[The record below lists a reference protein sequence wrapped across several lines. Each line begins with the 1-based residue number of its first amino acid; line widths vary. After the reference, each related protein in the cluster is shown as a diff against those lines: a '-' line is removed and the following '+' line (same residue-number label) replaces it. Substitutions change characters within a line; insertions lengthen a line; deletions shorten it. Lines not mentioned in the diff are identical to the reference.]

1 MPTFHAH
8 IPAQK
13 FSSEEKRAL
22 ADALNLAL
30 HEAMNTPMDDRF
42 VIISEHK
49 DDEFFIHPTFPGM
62 KRSDKRIVVTVTFGT
77 SRTVEQKRKLAELVT
92 RYAVEKVGVSEDD
105 ISLMMYAIPLENM
118 SFGGGKLVSDI
129 DLSMPWVKKV
139 RRSKLPCCLD
149 RGSENDL
156 KRTSRSFS

>member
-1 MPTFHAH
+1 MPLFHAH

-13 FSSEEKRAL
+13 FSSEEKLAL

-30 HEAMNTPMDDRF
+30 HEAMDTPMDDRF

-49 DDEFFIHPTFPGM
+49 DDEFFIHPTFPDM
-62 KRSDKRIVVTVTFGT
+62 KRSDKRMIVTVTFGT

-92 RYAVEKVGVSEDD
+92 RYAVEKVGVSQDD
-105 ISLMMYAIPLENM
+105 VTLMMYAIPLESM

-129 DLSMPWVKKV
+129 DLSMPWVNK
-139 RRSKLPCCLD
+139 
-149 RGSENDL
+149 
-156 KRTSRSFS
+156 

>member
-30 HEAMNTPMDDRF
+30 HEAMGTPMDDRF

-49 DDEFFIHPTFPGM
+49 DDELFIHPTFPDM
-62 KRSDKRIVVTVTFGT
+62 KRSDKRMIITVTIGA
-77 SRTVEQKRKLAELVT
+77 SRTLEQKRKLAELVT
-92 RYAVEKVGVSEDD
+92 RYAVEKVGVSQDD
-105 ISLMMYAIPLENM
+105 VSLMMYAIPLENM
-118 SFGGGKLVSDI
+118 SFGGGRLVSDI
-129 DLSMPWVKKV
+129 DLSMPWVDK
-139 RRSKLPCCLD
+139 
-149 RGSENDL
+149 
-156 KRTSRSFS
+156 

>member
-8 IPAQK
+8 IPAKK

-30 HEAMNTPMDDRF
+30 HEAMDAPMDDRF

-49 DDEFFIHPTFPGM
+49 DDEFFIHPTFPAM
-62 KRSDKRIVVTVTFGT
+62 ERSDKRMVVTVTFGT

-129 DLSMPWVKKV
+129 DLSMPWVNK
-139 RRSKLPCCLD
+139 
-149 RGSENDL
+149 
-156 KRTSRSFS
+156 

>member
-30 HEAMNTPMDDRF
+30 HEAMDTPMDDRF

-49 DDEFFIHPTFPGM
+49 DDEFFIHPTFPAM
-62 KRSDKRIVVTVTFGT
+62 ERSDKRMVVTVTFGT

-92 RYAVEKVGVSEDD
+92 RYAVEKVGVSKDD
-105 ISLMMYAIPLENM
+105 ISLTMYAIPLENM

-129 DLSMPWVKKV
+129 DLSMPWVNK
-139 RRSKLPCCLD
+139 
-149 RGSENDL
+149 
-156 KRTSRSFS
+156 